1 MATQLDSAIL
11 EREVSGDE
19 LLNELN
25 TKAPTQSLVPRQSVV
40 MKSVVQGWNPRSHST
55 SQLFNSLLFYFLSE

>member
-25 TKAPTQSLVPRQSVV
+25 TKAPTQSIV

-55 SQLFNSLLFYFLSE
+55 SQLFNSLLFYSLSE